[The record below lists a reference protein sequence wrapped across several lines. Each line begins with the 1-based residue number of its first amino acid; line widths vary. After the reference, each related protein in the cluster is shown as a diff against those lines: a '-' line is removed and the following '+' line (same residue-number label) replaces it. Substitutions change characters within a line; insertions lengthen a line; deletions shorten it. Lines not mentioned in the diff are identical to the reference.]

1 MNIPKRGPF
10 YGALNRGAFS
20 DPHIMRLWSVLDATM
35 SGGGGG
41 LDDMSPAAAAC
52 DDSF

>member
-1 MNIPKRGPF
+1 MNNSK
-10 YGALNRGAFS
+10 NRGAFS
-20 DPHIMRLWSVLDATM
+20 DPHIMRLWSVLDVTM
-35 SGGGGG
+35 SGGGGGGG